1 MSTEDICNLP
11 IKDIKTD
18 NAILFLWSTFP
29 NMPEAFKVIESWG
42 FIYKT
47 VAFTWIKKNKKK
59 IDTNFWG
66 MGAYTRANAEVCLLA
81 VSKGTKANKQVL
93 RHDIHSI
100 IEAPV
105 MKHSAKPPEA
115 RERIEMLL
123 GDVPRIELFAREQVP
138 GWDALGFEL
147 NGIDIRESIK
157 LIGG

>member
-47 VAFTWIKKNKKK
+47 VAFTWIKKNKKNK
-59 IDTNFWG
+59 DTNFWG

-81 VSKGTKANKQVL
+81 VSKNTKPKKQVL
-93 RHDIHSI
+93 KHNIHSV
-100 IEAPV
+100 IESPA
-105 MKHSAKPPEA
+105 MDHSSKPPEA
-115 RERIEMLL
+115 RERIERLL
-123 GDVPRIELFAREQVP
+123 GDAPRIELFAREQVP
-138 GWDALGFEL
+138 RWDALGFEL
-147 NGIDIRESIK
+147 DGMDIRESLK
-157 LIGG
+157 